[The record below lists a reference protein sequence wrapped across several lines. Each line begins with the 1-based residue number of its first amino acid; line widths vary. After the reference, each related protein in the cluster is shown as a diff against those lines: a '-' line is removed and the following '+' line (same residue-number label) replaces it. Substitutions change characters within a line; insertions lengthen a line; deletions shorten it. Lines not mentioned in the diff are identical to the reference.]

1 MNHIAGKTNPG
12 LGTDRPNPLN
22 DRLLRGRIDRLCNAG
37 SDAGLRRRE
46 LLTVAAAWPCAS
58 LAADLPSVI
67 ARTKASLCAVGTYN
81 ELSSPR
87 FTFRGTGFFVGDG
100 SAVATCW
107 HVLPQVAVGDTTAGR
122 LVVQL
127 PAGGGQ
133 FEYREASVAAS
144 DRAHDLAVLKVSG
157 GPRPPLAMADPT
169 DVVEGLSVVF
179 MGYPIGGRLGFTP
192 VSHRGIVSSII
203 TSAVQPPTAGNL
215 TAGAIRQL
223 RDGPFVLLQLDATAY
238 PGNSGGPL
246 LDAESG
252 QVVGVISMVL
262 VKGTRESALTHPSG
276 ISYAVPVQYLSALIK
291 GS

>member
-1 MNHIAGKTNPG
+1 M
-12 LGTDRPNPLN
+12 
-22 DRLLRGRIDRLCNAG
+22 RIQQTL
-37 SDAGLRRRE
+37 
-46 LLTVAAAWPCAS
+46 AAAALV
-58 LAADLPSVI
+58 LAGNPVPANNLVPALPLVKPSVV
-67 ARTKASLCAVGTYN
+67 AVGT
-81 ELSSPR
+81 ELPTRTPPVNLGGS
-87 FTFRGTGFFVGDG
+87 GFAVGDG
-100 SAVATCW
+100 LYIVTNAHVIPPLLDIANQERIGVMIAQGAVKKFRYAKIA
-107 HVLPQVAVGDTTAGR
+107 QVDTTHDIALLR
-122 LVVQL
+122 LEGEPLPTVQL
-127 PAGGGQ
+127 GDSDTLVEGQ
-133 FEYREASVAAS
+133 A
-144 DRAHDLAVLKVSG
+144 
-157 GPRPPLAMADPT
+157 LAMT
-169 DVVEGLSVVF
+169 
-179 MGYPIGGRLGFTP
+179 GYPIGMALQQMVT
-192 VSHRGIVSSII
+192 HRGIVSSVI